1 MRKNLINVLWG
12 EMFSSKQELTRFNL
26 STGLYFFKRDTK
38 SAKGFA
44 HAVQNN
50 LFKQVTQPLS
60 KFDSVSMIYDLTA
73 FAGEISDFINMNRD
87 EKISFFY
94 VCPDTEI
101 IIYTPHNETL
111 PDFLTFVDFDWENLA
126 QYGRLDG

>member
-73 FAGEISDFINMNRD
+73 FAGEISDFINMNHD

-111 PDFLTFVDFDWENLA
+111 PNFLTFVDFDWENLV

>member
-1 MRKNLINVLWG
+1 MKKSLINLLWDD
-12 EMFSSKQELTRFNL
+12 MLSSKKELTRFNL
-26 STGLYFFKRDTK
+26 STGLYFFKRDTSSK
-38 SAKGFA
+38 KGFA
-44 HAVQNN
+44 HAVQNE
-50 LFKQVTQPLS
+50 LFKKVTQPLS
-60 KFDSVSMIYDLTA
+60 KFDSVSMVYDLTA
-73 FAGEISDFINMNRD
+73 FAGEISDFLNMKND
-87 EKISFFY
+87 EKIAFFY